1 MFELFGAGFSRP
13 RGSPHYELRFPRVSA
28 IHETRQASEAVT
40 LMEMQR
46 LAREAASWVGSEAES
61 EVDDL
66 WSKHSTTSG
75 DERSGDLRD
84 WRMRQEDHWVKKLIR
99 ADKPKRR
106 SATHGPSADPRT
118 PGVIDASQK
127 SSVEAIMPSRTLQM
141 SPAQVDL
148 TSPTDSEPC
157 LPDANFIWTAL
168 PASLA
173 TQLEL
178 SLAFR
183 VTSLHSLLFA
193 TRCRASNNNATPC
206 VIFVKHPIAGDVKK
220 SLAEL
225 SSTWHTR
232 DQSTKIWLYTFSDIK
247 EVPLRAARL
256 RDLPAQHLSP
266 LR

>member
-1 MFELFGAGFSRP
+1 
-13 RGSPHYELRFPRVSA
+13 
-28 IHETRQASEAVT
+28 
-40 LMEMQR
+40 MEMQR

-75 DERSGDLRD
+75 DETGGDVRD
-84 WRMRQEDHWVKKLIR
+84 WRARQEDYWIKKLIR

-106 SATHGPSADPRT
+106 SATQRHSAGLRSS
-118 PGVIDASQK
+118 GVIDAPRK
-127 SSVEAIMPSRTLQM
+127 SPFEAIIPSRNLQM
-141 SPAQVDL
+141 TPARADL
-148 TSPTDSEPC
+148 TSPSDSEPC
-157 LPDANFIWTAL
+157 LLDANFIWTAL

-173 TQLEL
+173 TNLEL

-193 TRCRASNNNATPC
+193 TKYRASNNNATPC
-206 VIFVKHPIAGDVKK
+206 VIFVKQPIAQDIKE

-225 SSTWHTR
+225 SSTWLTR
-232 DQSTKIWLYTFSDIK
+232 DHQTTKIWLYTFSDIQ

-256 RDLPAQHLSP
+256 RDLPARHLSA